1 MSMTARILVVD
12 DERSMREF
20 LRIMLERQ
28 GHEVACAS
36 GGREGIDLL
45 TQRAFD
51 LALVDLRMPE
61 VDGISVLRESKRL
74 GLPTEIV
81 VITAYATTQTA
92 LEAMKLGAYDYLIKP
107 FKLDEIAVVIEKAL
121 EKAALLRENRELKRQ
136 LGRPIVD
143 GFVGKSPKMMEVF
156 ELITKV
162 APTKSNILIAGESGT
177 GKELVARAIH
187 FHSPRRAGPF
197 VAIHCAALPET
208 LLESELFGHEKGA
221 FTDAHRRRTG
231 SFEEASGGTLFL
243 DEVAEIAPQIQ
254 VKLLRVLQ
262 ERALRRLGGN
272 EEIHVDV
279 RIVAATNRDLQEAV
293 QSGVFREDLFYR
305 LNVIQ
310 IRLPPLRERQDDIP
324 LLCQHFLA
332 KYAGVLHKQFRG
344 ISEPAL
350 ELLLRYPWPGNVREL
365 ENVVE
370 RAVTLETAEEIGVG
384 ALPPSIREVASSPG
398 WPGDLEL
405 PADGIDLD
413 QLLGQIERT
422 LLTQALRR
430 TGGVRTEAAKL
441 LGITFRSIRYRLR
454 KHLLVEDD

>member
-1 MSMTARILVVD
+1 MSTPARILVVD

-20 LRIMLERQ
+20 LRIMLARQ
-28 GHEVACAS
+28 GHEVTCAS
-36 GGREGIDLL
+36 GGQEGIDLL
-45 TQRAFD
+45 TQRVFD

-61 VDGISVLRESKRL
+61 VDGLSVLREAKRL
-74 GLPTEIV
+74 SLPTEIV

-92 LEAMKLGAYDYLIKP
+92 LEAMKLGAYDYLTKP

-136 LGRPIVD
+136 LGQPIVD
-143 GFVGKSPKMMEVF
+143 GLVGKSPKMMEVF
-156 ELITKV
+156 DLITKV
-162 APTKSNILIAGESGT
+162 APTKSNILITGESGT

-187 FHSPRRAGPF
+187 FHSPRRSGPF
-197 VAIHCAALPET
+197 VALHCAALPET

-243 DEVAEIAPQIQ
+243 DEVAEIPPQIQ

-262 ERALRRLGGN
+262 ERSLRRLGGN

-293 QSGVFREDLFYR
+293 QAGVFREDLFYR

-310 IRLPPLRERQDDIP
+310 IRLPPLRERLDDIP
-324 LLCQHFLA
+324 LLCQHFLT
-332 KYAGVLHKQFRG
+332 KYSGVLHKQFRG
-344 ISEPAL
+344 ISKPVID
-350 ELLLRYPWPGNVREL
+350 LLLSYPWPGNVREL
-365 ENVVE
+365 ENVIE
-370 RAVTLETAEEIGVG
+370 RAVTLESGQEIGVG
-384 ALPPSIREVASSPG
+384 ALPPSMREVHSAPI
-398 WPGDLEL
+398 WPENLKL
-405 PADGIDLD
+405 PEEGVDLD
-413 QLLGQIERT
+413 QLLDRVEKT

-430 TGGVRTEAAKL
+430 AGGVRTEAAKL
-441 LGITFRSIRYRLR
+441 LGITFRSMRYRMR
-454 KHLLVEDD
+454 KHLLADGD